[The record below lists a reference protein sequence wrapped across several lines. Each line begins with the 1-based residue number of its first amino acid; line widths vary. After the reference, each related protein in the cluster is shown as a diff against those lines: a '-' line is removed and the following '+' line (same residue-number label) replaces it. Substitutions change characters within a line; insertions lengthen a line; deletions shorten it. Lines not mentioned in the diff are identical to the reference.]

1 MAYTLE
7 QYYDTGDD
15 SYSNVRGA
23 NWVAQTFTTS
33 GAFTITKVSLLAYRV
48 DSPGTVVV
56 SIRATNNGYPYGA
69 DLCSGSFNGNDL
81 TTDTAGEWAEA
92 IFSSPAALSASTQYA
107 IIVRAVDAGAA
118 FVRWRRDYSSPMYSG
133 GLLLASTNSGSSFTA
148 YSSGDQMFRTY
159 SGSDVTA
166 VEMSLAG
173 GFTGGDQLCW
183 GRTSRACQSPE
194 ALRRRARLLLLGSLL
209 FCLGCG
215 NYDTKQYVV
224 AFGNNQVWYCE
235 V

>member
-23 NWVAQTFTTS
+23 SWVAQTFTTS

-48 DSPGTVVV
+48 GSPGTVVV
-56 SIRATNNGYPYGA
+56 SIRATSSGYPTGT

-92 IFSSPAALSASTQYA
+92 IFSSPAALSASTRYA

-118 FVRWRRDYSSPMYSG
+118 FVRWRRDYLSPMYSG
-133 GLLLASTNSGSSFTA
+133 GLLLASTDSGSSFTT
-148 YSSGDQMFRTY
+148 YSSGDQLFRTY
-159 SGSDVTA
+159 SGSDTA
-166 VEMSLAG
+166 VVEASISG
-173 GFTGGDQLCW
+173 GFTGGGSIVL
-183 GRTSRACQSPE
+183 GVATAENISLSGGFTGGGS
-194 ALRRRARLLLLGSLL
+194 LFLLGSSAWA
-209 FCLGCG
+209 G